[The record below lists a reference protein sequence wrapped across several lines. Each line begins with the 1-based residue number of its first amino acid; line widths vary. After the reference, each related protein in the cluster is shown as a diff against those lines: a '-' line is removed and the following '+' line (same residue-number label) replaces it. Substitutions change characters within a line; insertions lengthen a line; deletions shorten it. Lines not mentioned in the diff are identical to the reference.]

1 MIYSRAKDK
10 CVIHPL
16 GPRSPMLSP
25 TLPDLLSAVRA
36 RACAVRSRVSN
47 AVSYLGMYAERGL

>member
-1 MIYSRAKDK
+1 MYT
-10 CVIHPL
+10 
-16 GPRSPMLSP
+16 ML
-25 TLPDLLSAVRA
+25 TQCRA